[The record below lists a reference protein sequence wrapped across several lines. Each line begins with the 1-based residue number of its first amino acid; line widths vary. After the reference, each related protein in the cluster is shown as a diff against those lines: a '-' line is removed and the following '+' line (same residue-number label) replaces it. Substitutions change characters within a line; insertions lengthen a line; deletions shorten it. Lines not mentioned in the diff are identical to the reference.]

1 MSEHVGLWNPIKSFL
16 NLLYMLVIFGVTLV
30 KHKRLVYALTDL
42 YGIGLITSKSICSE
56 LGFSPIL
63 KVKELTEEQQF
74 SLSKK
79 IKEEFRIEENLK
91 DLVKGDIRRM
101 ISNGSVRGFRH
112 RNKLPVRGQRT
123 HTNAKT
129 ARRVILGMAIKNRQN
144 VR

>member
-1 MSEHVGLWNPIKSFL
+1 MSH
-16 NLLYMLVIFGVTLV
+16 
-30 KHKRLVYALTDL
+30 
-42 YGIGLITSKSICSE
+42 
-56 LGFSPIL
+56 
-63 KVKELTEEQQF
+63 QF
-74 SLSKK
+74 SVSDIIHEFLVFAHQPIRENVSDTNLSTSPSQKK

-129 ARRVILGMAIKNRQN
+129 ARRVILGMVIKNRQN